1 MKKLLL
7 LVGLAVGYVLG
18 TRAGRARYEQL
29 RQTYEKV
36 RNDERVQAAA
46 SKAAGTA
53 AAAAPVVKE
62 KVHAVADSAVAKV
75 RGTDHHEPD
84 VVVEPGTQPL

>member
-7 LVGLAVGYVLG
+7 VLGLAVGYVLG

-29 RQTYEKV
+29 RTTYEKI
-36 RNDERVQAAA
+36 RSDERVQAAA

-62 KVHAVADSAVAKV
+62 KVHAVADSAVSKV
-75 RGTDHHEPD
+75 KRSDDHE
-84 VVVEPGTQPL
+84 VGVEPGQQPL